1 MTTVAGA
8 SLPQSQQS
16 DFRELIR
23 LYDIRSYKLA
33 IKLADR
39 IVKSLPAN
47 SPSCALSLI
56 SSHTQQ
62 WRYKYLII

>member
-1 MTTVAGA
+1 MSAAAGA

-39 IVKSLPAN
+39 IVKALPAN
-47 SPSCALSLI
+47 APACE
-56 SSHTQQ
+56 
-62 WRYKYLII
+62 